1 MVTVLGAGGVLAAVL
16 SATGP
21 AALAQPASAQAPNLP
36 KACVAIEALV
46 GDGASGSSIGAG
58 EVLRVSPGGQS
69 TLTTNTAPMGT
80 PNLDDPTDMAFL
92 ANGDIVVTDYSFTI
106 GRPDVVEVNPSTG
119 ARTLISGNGRRSG
132 SAGDAFTA
140 VEASGYILVTDV
152 AAGTGTSG
160 CCRSARHRQPGIVL
174 TGAVGQRSGGDRHGG
189 AGKRVIYDGRRWQP
203 DHVR

>member
-1 MVTVLGAGGVLAAVL
+1 VL

-36 KACVAIEALV
+36 KACVATEALV

-92 ANGDIVVTDYSFTI
+92 SNGDIAVTDDSFTI

-119 ARTLISGNGRRSG
+119 ARTLVSGNSRDSG
-132 SAGDAFTA
+132 PALVMPATVA
-140 VEASGYILVTDV
+140 VEASGCILVTDV
-152 AAGTGTSG
+152 AAGTGNPAPS
-160 CCRSARHRQPGIVL
+160 SDPGPAALAPIL
-174 TGAVGQRSGGDRHGG
+174 GYSRRPAGMPQDHGG
-189 AGKRVIYDGRRWQP
+189 YETSSLKRLCHQTPPVYAPATCGR
-203 DHVR
+203 D